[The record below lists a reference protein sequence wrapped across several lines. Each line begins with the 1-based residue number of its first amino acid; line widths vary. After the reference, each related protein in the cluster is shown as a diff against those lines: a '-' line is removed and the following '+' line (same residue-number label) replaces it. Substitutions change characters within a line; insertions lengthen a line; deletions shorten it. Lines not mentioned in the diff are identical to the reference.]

1 MAPPQSQHNLAVPA
15 HEVEQKPS
23 GHHSTPT
30 DSKGSNPSF
39 SQLALSKSFSHLNV
53 TGEPPKTDFPM
64 AEQMFPSLGVIF
76 QHAADQGL
84 NLGIGDWN
92 AALLRADRSSRN
104 GYRDLEVL
112 RWIRRVLDQL
122 VAAGFDELA
131 PATEVLANAS
141 RDDTNRDRAI
151 SQTYLPSILK
161 QLHND
166 DVAEICI
173 SVIYNICNDYGS
185 LPDAEVVNRLLIDD
199 LSPCANRSIETVLQL
214 IRNPKLEDDDLLV
227 VINVTKAFVQHERFQ
242 RYLVSQGS
250 VTTLLACL
258 LRSYSSILSENP
270 SLSITHLR
278 VQSRDPEEEHQISL
292 VRTAL
297 IQILSDL
304 SAAPVFS
311 ETYSVN
317 SSLVNTLV
325 QWLSSS
331 QDEIQHCACLML
343 GNVARSDEIC
353 RTMVT
358 RYQVHDNLV
367 GILRTSSERQVI
379 YAALGFMKNL
389 ALPSENKSLI
399 GAPSTIGEVSRFW
412 ATGTD
417 PQIQHASV
425 SLLRQLLNGCLA
437 TVQWLLASLSPD
449 QDSPASEKTYLSLVL
464 LLFGRTDD
472 ISTKVEIGRMIAT
485 ICRCI
490 STSSQGVPENAIRAM
505 LGRLYS
511 VHGDIARPL
520 AMMVSQSRFP
530 IIRSEGWFALALMAR
545 SRDGSAAVSEVL
557 QQVEVFGA
565 LVSTITGQHINGNGG
580 EARNIQMGEADNNRP
595 DSGSSSSE
603 TRSEQAMEMQARDR
617 ENALVLVNELLKNRV
632 RINSIFV
639 GILLR
644 FTSL

>member
-1 MAPPQSQHNLAVPA
+1 MTEPAQRAVKANDLCPA
-15 HEVEQKPS
+15 ILDVIE
-23 GHHSTPT
+23 
-30 DSKGSNPSF
+30 NPAVDADPWLH
-39 SQLALSKSFSHLNV
+39 QLCTLLSISAEDCMCRDCRNRVNTYTAL
-53 TGEPPKTDFPM
+53 T
-64 AEQMFPSLGVIF
+64 
-76 QHAADQGL
+76 
-84 NLGIGDWN
+84 
-92 AALLRADRSSRN
+92 
-104 GYRDLEVL
+104 
-112 RWIRRVLDQL
+112 
-122 VAAGFDELA
+122 
-131 PATEVLANAS
+131 
-141 RDDTNRDRAI
+141 
-151 SQTYLPSILK
+151 
-161 QLHND
+161 
-166 DVAEICI
+166 
-173 SVIYNICNDYGS
+173 
-185 LPDAEVVNRLLIDD
+185 DD
-199 LSPCANRSIETVLQL
+199 LSPCADRSIETVLQL
-214 IRNPKLEDDDLLV
+214 MRNPKLEDDDLLV
-227 VINVTKAFVQHERFQ
+227 VINVTKTFVQHERFQ

-317 SSLVNTLV
+317 SSLINSLV
-325 QWLSSS
+325 QWLSSA
-331 QDEIQHCACLML
+331 QDEIKHCACLML
-343 GNVARSDEIC
+343 GNVARSDEVC

-358 RYQVHDNLV
+358 RYQVHETLV
-367 GILRTSSERQVI
+367 GILRTGSEKQVI

-389 ALPSENKSLI
+389 ALPSENKSVI
-399 GAPSTIGEVSRFW
+399 GVPTTIGEVSRFW
-412 ATGTD
+412 ATDTD

-472 ISTKVEIGRMIAT
+472 ISIKVEIGRTIAT

-490 STSSQGVPENAIRAM
+490 STSSQGVPEDAIRAM
-505 LGRLYS
+505 LRRLYS
-511 VHGDIARPL
+511 VHSDIARPL

-565 LVSTITGQHINGNGG
+565 LVSTVTGQHINGSGY
-580 EARNIQMGEADNNRP
+580 EARNSQMGEADSNRP
-595 DSGSSSSE
+595 DSGSSGSE
-603 TRSEQAMEMQARDR
+603 TRSEQTMEMQGRDR

-632 RINSIFV
+632 RINPIFV